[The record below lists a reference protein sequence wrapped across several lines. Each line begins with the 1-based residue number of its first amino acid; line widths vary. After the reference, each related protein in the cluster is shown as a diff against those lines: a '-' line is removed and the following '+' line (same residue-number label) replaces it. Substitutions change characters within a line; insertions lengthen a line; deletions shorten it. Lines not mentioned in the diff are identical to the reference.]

1 MRNTAARGLMFLL
14 LFVFFAS
21 LLALSS
27 FAVNSKGQ
35 IVIVLDPGHFE
46 GDSGGTF
53 AGTHHESWYNW
64 QVATACMEYLKANG
78 NFEVH
83 LTHETNQ
90 EEVNLAQRASVA
102 DSCNADM
109 FISFH
114 FDGSGSSLLSGP
126 EALVSVFPEYSR
138 YTEPLALKMLSGIQ
152 TFCGLESRGIFR
164 RYDSGDGKHLYY
176 WDGRYRW
183 DVPDVRTAEGLSDY
197 YGVITWGAKLGFP
210 AFILEHAFLT
220 NKSDLA
226 FSDDPDNLRVMGY
239 ADALAIINY
248 YSHEH
253 VWSESRETDYESNCC
268 MRGKASYRCSICGAR
283 KGTVFLQADP
293 GRHFYYAVRAVSPTC
308 TTDGYTVYRCR
319 YEDNL
324 TDKGYPGIVSQETE
338 YKVTVPAWGHDY
350 IVTEDT
356 PLTHTQDGIQTK
368 VCTRCSDTVTVIQK
382 AAGHRYVKGEERP
395 ATCTEDGYRSFVCP
409 ICGDT
414 QGYKIPATGH
424 RYVLTEDT
432 APTCSEDGIMT
443 ETCSLCGD
451 TVTEI
456 FAAESHYTVFKSRT
470 LPTCTLDG
478 TEEHECVKCGKL
490 FSYIIPKAGHSYGTW
505 GVCKSCGEMNP
516 EMLKA
521 ILGAVASLTLFLLI
535 IIPSC
540 RDRAPVKSSSGESSE
555 ENGAAENENGD
566 SPPSGGAI

>member
-14 LFVFFAS
+14 LFVFFAA

-27 FAVNSKGQ
+27 LAVNSKGQ
-35 IVIVLDPGHFE
+35 VVIVLDPGHYE

-53 AGTHHESWYNW
+53 AGTQHESWYNW
-64 QVATACMEYLKANG
+64 QVAAACREYLEANG

-90 EEVNLAQRASVA
+90 QEVSMAQRAAVA
-102 DSCNADM
+102 DSCDADM

-152 TFCGLESRGIFR
+152 AFCGLESRGIFR
-164 RYDSGDGKHLYY
+164 RYDSGDGMHLYY
-176 WDGRYRW
+176 WDSRYQW
-183 DVPDVRTAEGLSDY
+183 DVPDVRTADGLSDY
-197 YGVITWGAKLGFP
+197 YGVITWGAKLGFH

-226 FSDDPDNLRVMGY
+226 FSDNPDNLRVMGY

-253 VWSESRETDYESNCC
+253 VWSGSRETDYESNCC

-283 KGTVFLQADP
+283 KGTVSLPADP
-293 GRHFYYAVRAVSPTC
+293 GHHFYYAVRAVNATC
-308 TTDGYTVYRCR
+308 TSDGYTVYRCR

-324 TDKGYPGIVSQETE
+324 TDKEYPGIVSKGTE
-338 YKVTVPAWGHDY
+338 YTVTVPAYGHDY
-350 IVTEDT
+350 TVISET
-356 PLTHTQDGIQTK
+356 PLTHTQDGVQTK
-368 VCTRCSDTVTVIQK
+368 VCARCHDTVTVTQK
-382 AAGHRYVKGEERP
+382 ATGHRYVKGEEKP
-395 ATCTEDGYRSFVCP
+395 ATCTEDGYRSFVCS
-409 ICGDT
+409 ICGET
-414 QGYKIPATGH
+414 QGYTVQASGH

-432 APTCSEDGIMT
+432 APTCSESGLRT
-443 ETCSLCGD
+443 ETCTVCGD
-451 TVTEI
+451 TFSET
-456 FAAESHYTVFKSRT
+456 FSAEGHYTVFKSRT
-470 LPTCTLDG
+470 PPSCTQDG
-478 TEEHECVKCGKL
+478 TEEHECVKCGKI
-490 FSYIIPKAGHSYGTW
+490 FSYVIPEAGHSYGPGGLCTA
-505 GVCKSCGEMNP
+505 CGRMNP

-521 ILGAVASLTLFLLI
+521 VVGAAVPLTLILLI
-535 IIPSC
+535 IIL
-540 RDRAPVKSSSGESSE
+540 SGRKKTPANDSGVESSE
-555 ENGAAENENGD
+555 ASEPVEESVD
-566 SPPSGGAI
+566 SSRSGEAT